1 MKNIIIVFGGTSS
14 EYSVSLQ
21 SSYAV
26 INAIDKNKYNRILLG
41 ISKAGEWLC
50 FKGNIEKIPSDEWEN
65 ETDCKKVRWDF
76 SKRMLEIEDDPVTEV
91 KVDLLFPI
99 LHGNGGEDGSIQGMC
114 EQFGIPYAGCR
125 IMCSAIGMNKLAAHI
140 MAESIGIRVPEA
152 FLLEDMSQLNKI
164 HYPVH
169 VKPLDGGSSLG
180 ITKVKNA
187 EEMSRAIKE
196 AKGYSKEIIIEES
209 IDGYEVGVAVLESKG
224 RVVTGEIDEVVLED
238 GFFDFE
244 EKYTLKTS
252 KILVPSESIDESLKN
267 IIKDQATRLFKLLG
281 GKGFARIDFFVD
293 QNKEVYFNEI
303 NTIPGFTTHSRFP
316 NMLKAAG
323 YSFEEIVETIIE
335 GACANE

>member
-1 MKNIIIVFGGTSS
+1 M
-14 EYSVSLQ
+14 
-21 SSYAV
+21 
-26 INAIDKNKYNRILLG
+26 
-41 ISKAGEWLC
+41 
-50 FKGNIEKIPSDEWEN
+50 
-65 ETDCKKVRWDF
+65 
-76 SKRMLEIEDDPVTEV
+76 
-91 KVDLLFPI
+91 
-99 LHGNGGEDGSIQGMC
+99 
-114 EQFGIPYAGCR
+114 
-125 IMCSAIGMNKLAAHI
+125 
-140 MAESIGIRVPEA
+140 
-152 FLLEDMSQLNKI
+152 
-164 HYPVH
+164 
-169 VKPLDGGSSLG
+169 
-180 ITKVKNA
+180 
-187 EEMSRAIKE
+187 
-196 AKGYSKEIIIEES
+196 
-209 IDGYEVGVAVLESKG
+209 
-224 RVVTGEIDEVVLED
+224 ED